1 MLQIRSF
8 LFNLA
13 FFLNT
18 FVWMVVLIPLFAA
31 PHKTFM
37 RGPKVWART
46 TLWLLKVIAGVK
58 TEYRG
63 RERIP
68 SGGLLVA
75 AKHQSAW
82 ETFALIPLFEDPT
95 FILKRELMW
104 IPLFGWYLMKARCV
118 PIDRKAGSQAL
129 TLMNQRARQEVQ
141 AGRQIL
147 IFPEGT
153 RKAPRARPAYKYGV
167 AHLYENLGVP
177 CLPVA
182 LNAGLYWP
190 RRSFLRRPGTI
201 RAEILEPIP
210 PGLPRD
216 AFFPLLQSE
225 IETASNRLLAEGEA
239 ELGVLAPSRSAPAS
253 PSA

>member
-1 MLQIRSF
+1 MLQLRSF
-8 LFNLA
+8 LFNVA

-18 FVWMVVLIPLFAA
+18 FVWMIVLLPLFAA

-37 RGPKVWART
+37 HGPKIWARV
-46 TLWLLKVIAGVK
+46 TLWLLRVIAGTKV
-58 TEYRG
+58 EYRG

-68 SGGLLVA
+68 PGGLLVA

-104 IPLFGWYLMKARCV
+104 IPIFGWYLMKARCV
-118 PIDRKAGSQAL
+118 PIDRRAGSQAL
-129 TLMNQRARQEVQ
+129 TLMNQRAREEVQ

-153 RKAPRARPAYKYGV
+153 RKAPGARPAYKYGV

-177 CLPVA
+177 CLPIA
-182 LNAGLYWP
+182 LNSGLYWP

-201 RAEILEPIP
+201 RAEILEPIA
-210 PGLPRD
+210 PGMPRD

-225 IETASNRLLAEGEA
+225 VETASNQLLAEGQA
-239 ELGVLAPSRSAPAS
+239 ELGFMAPGRPEPASRSA
-253 PSA
+253 